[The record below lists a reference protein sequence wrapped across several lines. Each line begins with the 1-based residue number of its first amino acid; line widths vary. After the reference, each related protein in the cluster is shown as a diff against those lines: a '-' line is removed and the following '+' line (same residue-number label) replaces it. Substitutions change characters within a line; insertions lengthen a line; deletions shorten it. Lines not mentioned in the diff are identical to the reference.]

1 MAKKNRAK
9 TAKRTSSASKAARP
23 KTRSRTAAA
32 AARKTARKA
41 GRTIRKAVKTTRKAV
56 RTTAKS
62 ARKALRKVAR
72 KAAATRATRPTAA
85 KTAAKK
91 TAATSRKAAAT
102 RKLTAATRTN
112 AGAPRP
118 KAGASRTR
126 PAPRRG
132 GTGRESELA
141 QTPETGRSVKG
152 PTNPHPTRRST
163 GTPAGAGTTR
173 HPSLDR
179 ERRQLRELE
188 EEVVESPPSSLD
200 RDRSASAARSGRRH
214 MQDELSEHTES
225 SPALTGGD
233 VDADWQD
240 AYAVGDEA
248 PGGDNPTP
256 DQDRVDDIGKALGVT
271 YDDNEELKA
280 SDKIAER
287 DKHRWELDPASSDDY
302 RDRD

>member
-1 MAKKNRAK
+1 MAKKTRAK
-9 TAKRTSSASKAARP
+9 TAKRTSSARKAARP
-23 KTRSRTAAA
+23 KTRSR
-32 AARKTARKA
+32 KTASA
-41 GRTIRKAVKTTRKAV
+41 GRKTTRKAA
-56 RTTAKS
+56 RTTRKAVKK
-62 ARKALRKVAR
+62 ARKAVKKTARAAR
-72 KAAATRATRPTAA
+72 KAVRKIARKASAKRATRPAA
-85 KTAAKK
+85 RKK
-91 TAATSRKAAAT
+91 TAARKTPKTGAPGRKTGASRSNAGAT
-102 RKLTAATRTN
+102 RKQ
-112 AGAPRP
+112 
-118 KAGASRTR
+118 AGASRKGQ
-126 PAPRRG
+126 ASRRG
-132 GTGRESELA
+132 GTGRESELD
-141 QTPETGRSVKG
+141 QTPQTGRSVKG
-152 PTNPHPTRRST
+152 PTNPKPTRRST

-173 HPSLDR
+173 HASLDR

-188 EEVVESPPSSLD
+188 EEIVETPPSSLD

-214 MQDELSEHTES
+214 MQDELDEHTES